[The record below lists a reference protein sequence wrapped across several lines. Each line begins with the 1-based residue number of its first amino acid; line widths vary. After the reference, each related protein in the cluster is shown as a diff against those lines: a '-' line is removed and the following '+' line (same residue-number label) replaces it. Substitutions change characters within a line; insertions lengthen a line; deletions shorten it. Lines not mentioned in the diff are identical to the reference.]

1 MFGRLTIILVY
12 VLFRQ
17 CNSQLCTRD
26 QKLVQDRAN
35 CLARK
40 YDPEVDSTAA
50 NYTGLRTW
58 VRAAD
63 GSQIDCFNCNGQ
75 ACEDCDAQWSRQCR
89 SSGAV
94 TNAGVSN
101 AATNGE
107 GSTTTTNAPYGR
119 IKGCGWDDGDQVWVY
134 GADDFPESMTEA
146 YAARTEEFGCLYTSP
161 FGAQAGMI
169 VVGFAGFCLLLIVS
183 FAFIAKHC
191 GIDCRK
197 VTEKYADLQA
207 KFFLGEVH
215 LVAMEDEKTGEYKW
229 SFWSS
234 YLALLTSTV
243 PILATWFITKSHFS
257 SRLDKAVV
265 LLFSISYGM
274 LAELVVVLYPNELDP
289 PYVFKLLVV
298 TLPNALLWNKL
309 SERFDR
315 EAVVVD
321 YQKARGLQSEF
332 PIPES
337 GWAEWA
343 DRAKNMFFIGFSLGL
358 CVITYVKLQEESNP
372 KCFVV
377 NFLFNAIVVAF
388 FIQATKLFLDFYCKW
403 SCVVNNYKTLG
414 EGTWQRMYLDIAA
427 SLPPSADCHPMMQN
441 KNKDESK
448 VVVILR
454 SILKC
459 LKAVFCCCCKTNA
472 SESEEK
478 DPRQQIIDKMK
489 EESYNNLKDPRKAE
503 GAIAEGEALQKRL
516 KVVHAD
522 VALRV
527 LESGGKHPT
536 IRGKVEEGDPT
547 AFLRELFAKIDKNG
561 DGKVTKTEF
570 LAALHVWQDEHSA
583 GDQDEIVMSAEL
595 ERAWNETDK
604 DGNDFLTLDEFEKML
619 PKLSDAAK
627 RSSVLSLEVKK
638 STEEPSHSELTE

>member
-17 CNSQLCTRD
+17 CNSQLCARD

-40 YDPEVDSTAA
+40 FDPEVDATAA
-50 NYTGLRTW
+50 NYTGLRTS
-58 VRAAD
+58 VRALD
-63 GSQIDCFNCNGQ
+63 GSIVDCFSCSGET
-75 ACEDCDAQWSRQCR
+75 CEMCDWQWARQCR
-89 SSGAV
+89 SSSAAAN
-94 TNAGVSN
+94 TQASN
-101 AATNGE
+101 VAAE
-107 GSTTTTNAPYGR
+107 AWGSTTNAPYRR
-119 IKGCGWDDGDQVWVY
+119 IKGCGWDDGDQIWVY
-134 GADDFPESMTEA
+134 GADDVPESMKDE
-146 YAARTEEFGCLYTSP
+146 YAAQTEPFGCMYTSP

-169 VVGFAGFCLLLIVS
+169 VVGFAGFCLLLIIS
-183 FAFIAKHC
+183 FGFIAKKC

-197 VTEKYADLQA
+197 VTKKYADLQA

-215 LVAMEDEKTGEYKW
+215 LVALEDEKTGEYKW

-274 LAELVVVLYPNELDP
+274 LAELVVVLYPAELDP
-289 PYVFKLLVV
+289 PYVFKFLVV
-298 TLPNALLWNKL
+298 TLPNAMLWNKL

-321 YQKARGLQSEF
+321 YQQARELESEH
-332 PIPES
+332 PLPES
-337 GWAEWA
+337 AWADWA
-343 DRAKNMFFIGFSLGL
+343 DRAKNMFFIVFSLGL

-427 SLPPSADCHPMMQN
+427 SLPPSADYHPLKQSAE
-441 KNKDESK
+441 KKESK
-448 VVVILR
+448 VVMVLR
-454 SILKC
+454 V

-472 SESEEK
+472 SESEEL
-478 DPRQQIIDKMK
+478 DARQNIIEQMK
-489 EESYNNLKDPRKAE
+489 LESYNNLRDPRKAE
-503 GAIAEGEALQKRL
+503 GAIAEGEALKKRL

-547 AFLRELFAKIDKNG
+547 AFLRELFSTIDKNG

-570 LAALHVWQDEHSA
+570 LDALTAWQDEHSA
-583 GDQDEIVMSAEL
+583 GDQEELVMSDEL
-595 ERAWNETDK
+595 TRAWNETDK

-619 PKLSDAAK
+619 PKLSEAAK
-627 RSSVLSLEVKK
+627 RSSVLSLEIKRSMK
-638 STEEPSHSELTE
+638 RSTEEPSHSELTE